1 MKLLSSIGS
10 PALSRVGFCRAV
22 FFASISVALLV
33 VPTLAYAQNSH
44 KQSARHPHPRID
56 DTAPTYAE
64 PETILTDGAVGIQP
78 TSGPAI
84 SLSAPGSFTT
94 VGPAWAAIG
103 PTPIPNGQTIPADVN
118 GISLTHTPVSGR
130 VTSVAIDP
138 GNASIVYVGAAQGG
152 VYKSTNGGSTWT
164 RLMDGAMTL
173 AVGSLELDPTDATG
187 NTLLVGSG
195 ESNFSGD
202 SYAGFGVYKGTALK
216 SGSPVLS
223 GPFGSS
229 QFIHRGIPG
238 LAIDPNNHNN
248 VYVGSA
254 TGQQGIGPQAFTGA
268 PPRGLFRSTDFF
280 SGSPGSPTFTKLAVA
295 NIPATF
301 DFRVTSVVYEP
312 GSSDRL
318 FIGVADAAGL
328 GIGGI
333 YFTENASAP
342 SPTFKQVLKTAKK
355 DFAPVKL

>member
-22 FFASISVALLV
+22 FFASLSVALLV

-44 KQSARHPHPRID
+44 KQTARHPHPRID

-64 PETILTDGAVGIQP
+64 PETILTDGAAGIQP

-138 GNASIVYVGAAQGG
+138 ANANVVYVGAAQGG

-164 RLMDGAMTL
+164 RLMDSAMTL

-187 NTLLVGSG
+187 NTLLIGSG
-195 ESNFSGD
+195 EGNFSGD
-202 SYAGFGVYKGTALK
+202 SYAGFGVYKVTALK
-216 SGSPVLS
+216 SSSPILS
-223 GPFGSS
+223 GPFSSS
-229 QFIHRGIPG
+229 QFIHRSIPG
-238 LAIDPNNHNN
+238 LAIDPIHHNN

-254 TGQQGIGPQAFTGA
+254 TGQQGIGPQAPTGA

-280 SGSPGSPTFTKLAVA
+280 SGSPTFTKLAVA

-301 DFRVTSVVYEP
+301 DFRVTSIVYEP
-312 GSSDRL
+312 SSSDRL
-318 FIGVADAAGL
+318 FVGVADVARL
-328 GIGGI
+328 GI
-333 YFTENASAP
+333 
-342 SPTFKQVLKTAKK
+342 
-355 DFAPVKL
+355 

>member
-44 KQSARHPHPRID
+44 KQTARHPHPRID

-64 PETILTDGAVGIQP
+64 PETILTDGAAGIQP

-84 SLSAPGSFTT
+84 SPSAPGSFTT

-118 GISLTHTPVSGR
+118 GISLTQSPVSGR

-152 VYKSTNGGSTWT
+152 VYKSTNGGATWT
-164 RLMDGAMTL
+164 RLMDSAMTL

-202 SYAGFGVYKGTALK
+202 SYAGFGVYKLTGLK
-216 SGSPVLS
+216 SSPVLS
-223 GPFGSS
+223 GPYNQSTSGFDVFS
-229 QFIHRGIPG
+229 HRGIPG
-238 LAIDPNNHNN
+238 LAIDPNNHDN
-248 VYVGSA
+248 VYIGSS
-254 TGQQGIGPQAFTGA
+254 TGQQGIGPQAFVGA
-268 PPRGLFRSTDFF
+268 PARGVCRSTNVC
-280 SGSPGSPTFTKLAVA
+280 SGASTFTKRAVA
-295 NIPATF
+295 NLPAGF
-301 DFRVTSVVYEP
+301 EFRVTSIVYGP
-312 GSSDRL
+312 G
-318 FIGVADAAGL
+318 
-328 GIGGI
+328 
-333 YFTENASAP
+333 
-342 SPTFKQVLKTAKK
+342 
-355 DFAPVKL
+355 

>member
-44 KQSARHPHPRID
+44 KQTARHPHPRID

-64 PETILTDGAVGIQP
+64 PETILTDGAAGIQP

-84 SLSAPGSFTT
+84 SPSAPGSFTT

-118 GISLTHTPVSGR
+118 GISLTQSPVSGR

-152 VYKSTNGGSTWT
+152 VYKSTNGGATWT

-195 ESNFSGD
+195 EGNFAID
-202 SYAGFGVYKGTALK
+202 SFAGFGVYKLTALK
-216 SGSPVLS
+216 TGSPVLS

-229 QFIHRGIPG
+229 QFSKRSMPG
-238 LAIDPNNHNN
+238 LAIDPNNHNV
-248 VYVGSA
+248 VYVGTA
-254 TGQQGIGPQAFTGA
+254 TGQQGIGPQPPTPGSA
-268 PPRGLFRSTDFF
+268 PNRGLYRSTNFF
-280 SGSPGSPTFTKLAVA
+280 SGPSTFTK
-295 NIPATF
+295 IPMLGALEPVPP
-301 DFRVTSVVYEP
+301 DYRVTSIVYEP
-312 GSSDRL
+312 GSSDRM
-318 FIGVADAAGL
+318 FVGVADASGNNDPL
-328 GIGGI
+328 
-333 YFTENASAP
+333 Y
-342 SPTFKQVLKTAKK
+342 
-355 DFAPVKL
+355 